1 MRVNGREQTFPTQPE
16 VNPMSTTTDN
26 FADKAAL
33 NEYIQTLETSTQE
46 AAVKEGIKMVTEV
59 TINGQDVKC
68 TVTPQAN
75 PNRRPYTLFYVQ
87 GKRKPRNAITTVL
100 IPA

>member
-1 MRVNGREQTFPTQPE
+1 
-16 VNPMSTTTDN
+16 MSTTTDN
-26 FADKAAL
+26 FTDKAAL

-46 AAVKEGIKMVTEV
+46 AATKEGIKMVTEV

-75 PNRRPYTLFYVQ
+75 PYRRPYTLIYVQ